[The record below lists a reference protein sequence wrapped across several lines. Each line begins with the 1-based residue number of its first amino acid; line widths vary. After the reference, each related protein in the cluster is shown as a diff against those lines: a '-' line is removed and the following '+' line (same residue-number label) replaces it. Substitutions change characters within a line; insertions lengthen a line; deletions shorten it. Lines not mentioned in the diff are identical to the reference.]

1 MKITLIQKQ
10 LRVYN
15 LHLDQ
20 IQRNREE
27 LYKKLVEKK
36 NFDSIQLDRVARNIR
51 LDLAKGRHLDIEA

>member
-1 MKITLIQKQ
+1 MKISSVERQ

-20 IQRNREE
+20 IQRTREE

-36 NFDSIQLDRVARNIR
+36 NFDRTQLDRVARNIR
-51 LDLAKGRHLDIEA
+51 LDLAKGRHVDIEA